1 MMILQPGR
9 IRGSAGEE
17 REGLEHM
24 KRRTVWLCVAL
35 FVLGLVTGW
44 TLSTKRLPVQGIS
57 ARTATDYL
65 HGVIEADR
73 TFYTQHVVE
82 RMEAML
88 IVNASEEW
96 VNEKTLPLPAQFLRE
111 ASRSLRLRDAP
122 FRYRLV
128 SLWPLNPQNAPAS
141 DQERQLLEQ
150 VVQFGE
156 VTEGE
161 VTLHD
166 KRYFQAIY
174 PDRAVSRACVS
185 CHNAHVESPKRD
197 FKLNDV
203 MGGLVIEVPLE

>member
-1 MMILQPGR
+1 
-9 IRGSAGEE
+9 
-17 REGLEHM
+17 M
-24 KRRTVWLCVAL
+24 KRRTVWLCVVL
-35 FVLGLVTGW
+35 FFLGLVTGW
-44 TLSTKRLPVQGIS
+44 TISTKRLPVQGIS
-57 ARTATDYL
+57 ARTAADYL

-88 IVNASEEW
+88 IVNASEDW

-150 VVQFGE
+150 VVEFGE

>member
-1 MMILQPGR
+1 MHNMNG
-9 IRGSAGEE
+9 
-17 REGLEHM
+17 
-24 KRRTVWLCVAL
+24 RTVGVGVVLL
-35 FVLGLVTGW
+35 LLGLVSGW
-44 TLSTKRLPVQGIS
+44 LLSPQRLPVQGIP
-57 ARTATDYL
+57 ARTVADYL

-88 IVNASEEW
+88 IVNASEDW

-128 SLWPLNPQNAPAS
+128 SLWPLNARNAPAS
-141 DQERQLLEQ
+141 DQERQMLEQ
-150 VVQFGE
+150 VVKFGE
-156 VTEGE
+156 VVEGE
-161 VTLHD
+161 VTLNRH
-166 KRYFQAIY
+166 RYFQAIY

-185 CHNAHVESPKRD
+185 CHNAHTESPKRD

-203 MGGLVIEVPLE
+203 MGGLVIEVPLD